1 MVKRAPEH
9 IAAEAIP
16 VRLRIEQVQVPD
28 LIDLVGRR
36 HRMSGDH
43 REEDE
48 PSILRDGPGG
58 ESDRPAVFPG
68 QPLMKRQRRLVSV
81 KPEFEKRSKRRCC
94 GGREGWFHAVSR
106 KRADGKD
113 DIRRKANRAR
123 HFLAAIL
130 ASRSSISTRDR
141 ALISI
146 PGRGLPQ
153 LPGSVGARASRQGG
167 HRPPEAGCLRP
178 VQDVLLQAHTARS
191 QFRGTS
197 AGEFAA
203 WLRRILTNALVD
215 AQRRFGRQKRD
226 AALEATCHAAL
237 EESASN
243 MTTLPAR
250 DQTSP
255 SGYVARRE
263 HAVMLAAALDTL
275 PEDQRTAVELR
286 YIGDCSVEEIAAF
299 MNRTMPSVAGLLRRG
314 LQDLRVRLAQAGVTH
329 G

>member
-1 MVKRAPEH
+1 VT
-9 IAAEAIP
+9 
-16 VRLRIEQVQVPD
+16 
-28 LIDLVGRR
+28 
-36 HRMSGDH
+36 
-43 REEDE
+43 E
-48 PSILRDGPGG
+48 PSSAFRVEDYRNYL
-58 ESDRPAVFPG
+58 AVLARVHLAKAG
-68 QPLMKRQRRLVSV
+68 IV
-81 KPEFEKRSKRRCC
+81 
-94 GGREGWFHAVSR
+94 
-106 KRADGKD
+106 
-113 DIRRKANRAR
+113 RRK
-123 HFLAAIL
+123 LD
-130 ASRSSISTRDR
+130 ASD
-141 ALISI
+141 L
-146 PGRGLPQ
+146 
-153 LPGSVGARASRQGG
+153 
-167 HRPPEAGCLRP
+167 
-178 VQDVLLQAHTARS
+178 VQDVLLQAHTARA

-203 WLRRILTNALVD
+203 WLRRILANALVD

-226 AALEATCHAAL
+226 VALEATCHAAL

-263 HAVMLAAALDTL
+263 HAVLLAAALDTL